1 MMTIRHPLSA
11 LFLGAAVAFTTACN
25 SASATTAETATST
38 TEVTSPAETTGSG
51 SYIQY
56 LSTHY
61 DDYVQTGS
69 TANPVAEYDDA
80 NMSLRWTISGQTAEE
95 AENLQKHI
103 EFMVH
108 ALESGQNPRPWDKLF
123 LMDAYMKQQH
133 YYHTTVS
140 LNGLDVVIDKV
151 ATEAC
156 TYQMLKTHAAGV
168 SGKFFEGDIK
178 VSFTPLAEQLI
189 ASPVCD
195 ADRAGIEAYIDQN
208 LEPLPS
214 GIALV
219 Q

>member
-1 MMTIRHPLSA
+1 MITIRHPYSA
-11 LFLGAAVAFTTACN
+11 LFLSAAVALTAACGGG
-25 SASATTAETATST
+25 ASATTVEAQSVAGAVPTDTS
-38 TEVTSPAETTGSG
+38 GG
-51 SYIQY
+51 SYINY

-61 DDYVQTGS
+61 DDYSRTG
-69 TANPVAEYDDA
+69 TTENPVAESDDA

-95 AENLQKHI
+95 AENLRKHI
-103 EFMVH
+103 DFMVH
-108 ALESGQNPRPWDKLF
+108 ALESGQNPRSWDKLF

-140 LNGLDVVIDKV
+140 LSGLDVVIDKV

-156 TYQMLKTHAAGV
+156 AYQMLKTHAAGV

-195 ADRAGIEAYIDQN
+195 ADRAGIEAYIAQH

-214 GIALV
+214 GITLV

>member
-1 MMTIRHPLSA
+1 MLSIRRTSSA
-11 LFLGAAVAFTTACN
+11 LFLCAAVSLTTACGGGTSDAPADN
-25 SASATTAETATST
+25 SPPAST
-38 TEVTSPAETTGSG
+38 TPTSSE
-51 SYIQY
+51 SYINY

-61 DDYVQTGS
+61 DGYVRTG
-69 TANPVAEYDDA
+69 TTENPVADYDDK
-80 NMSLRWTISGQTAEE
+80 NMSLRWTISGQTTEE
-95 AENLQKHI
+95 AENLKKHI

-123 LMDAYMKQQH
+123 LMDAYMDQQH
-133 YYHTTVS
+133 AYHTTVS
-140 LNGLDVVIDKV
+140 LAGRDVVIDKV

-156 TYQMLKTHAAGV
+156 AYQMLKTHAVGV

-195 ADRAGIEAYIDQN
+195 ADRAGIEAYIDQH
-208 LEPLPS
+208 LEPLPD
-214 GIALV
+214 GITLV